1 MYNPPSMYRVGEFN
15 ILHRFRLHKIY
26 GRIYLINS
34 TVQCAVRS
42 CLSLFPTL
50 PSLLLVT
57 KFEVTQIAPGTC
69 PAR

>member
-34 TVQCAVRS
+34 TVQCAVRDPVS
-42 CLSLFPTL
+42 LSSQPFQV
-50 PSLLLVT
+50 SY
-57 KFEVTQIAPGTC
+57 
-69 PAR
+69 